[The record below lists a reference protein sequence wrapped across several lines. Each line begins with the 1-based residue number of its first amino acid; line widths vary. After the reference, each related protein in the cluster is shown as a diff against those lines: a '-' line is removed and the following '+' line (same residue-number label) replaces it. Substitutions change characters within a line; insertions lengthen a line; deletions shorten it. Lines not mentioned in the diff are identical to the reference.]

1 MLKIAQCTDSFLP
14 IADGVG
20 RVAYAY
26 ARSLAQRGHDVY
38 AITPMVNDG
47 YRGRYPFE
55 ILDYVTLPVPGT
67 QQKTGVAALDMHYL
81 ARANTLR
88 LDVVHAHSPGPAGM
102 EAVRLADRLHVPLV
116 GTFHPKYIREYLT
129 ATEDERQSMLTK
141 SFAFDYFSRCDEI
154 WTVSR
159 EARDFLIEHGFSG
172 NIEVF
177 DNGTELETADERA
190 RLRAR
195 ETFHLTDDPALF
207 FAGSLEPQKNLPRML
222 EAASILQRRGVRF
235 QLLLAGHGPGEK
247 QIRERV
253 HALNLTGTV
262 RFLGVVS
269 DETLLSGLYAESAL
283 CLFPAQG
290 ITAGLIVREA
300 AVQGTPSLVI
310 AGSAPCKLIEN
321 GVNGLTCG
329 DTAESMADAIEAYL
343 GEPDRMREISLCA
356 KQIAPVPWDAVIDR
370 VIARYTELA
379 SMDRTTLKRKRG
391 IFRKEMEKVD
401 LTLEKRAMDL
411 IWKYLTQDTQ
421 HLYVYPHQKQK
432 PAFEA
437 LTEVRPLPRSTP
449 EAEGVSSRAIDALVR
464 AIDEDEAACAQEI
477 MILRNGKVIAQAAWS
492 PYDARLP
499 HQLYSLSK
507 SITSTAVGM
516 LVDEDGID
524 LDEKLCDIL
533 FDKAPENEQH
543 PAYKM
548 TVRHLL
554 NMSTGS
560 YFNEAGSAMG
570 ADWEREFLHA
580 GVKFAP
586 GSAFEYNS
594 MNTYML
600 AAIVR
605 RKTGQTLTEYL
616 LPRLYEPLGIRQHY
630 WETCPN
636 GTEKG
641 GWGLSLTMESVA
653 KIGQL
658 YLNKGRWETPDGV
671 KQLVGE
677 RWIDEATSAQ
687 IDTPN
692 GEITYGYGHQIWMT
706 ARKGAFLFNG
716 AFGQYML
723 ALPDKNALVVLFSG
737 TSRLFAQGGVLDQ
750 VTAALDTV
758 QDVPLPKLPRD
769 TKGVEALQATLNN
782 LSVRKKQQY
791 YTPVLRRIPIKTL
804 ADRLNGRV
812 YSFPKNIGGVLPM
825 ILQSVH
831 NNFTAGVSQ
840 VAFMNGDDG
849 KLRLEFVE
857 GMFTHR
863 IAIGE
868 EGYTSATVTQ
878 KDDTFEARVSAQTE
892 LLDAGAFALHVAIHF
907 IETPFTRLIRLVFLE
922 DTLKLTFDESPSVR
936 DASEMMLELT
946 GISRVQ
952 IVRNLLP
959 LLKREKLQHTL
970 RTFTT
975 VTVQGTV

>member
-14 IADGVG
+14 IKDGVG
-20 RVAYAY
+20 RVAHAY
-26 ARSLAQRGHDVY
+26 ARSLSQRGHDVY
-38 AITPMVNDG
+38 VVTPLVNDG

-55 ILDYVTLPVPGT
+55 IVDYLALPVPGT
-67 QQKTGVAALDMHYL
+67 QQKAGVAALDMHYL
-81 ARANTLR
+81 ARANALQ
-88 LDVVHAHSPGPAGM
+88 LDVIHTHSPGSAGM
-102 EAVRLADRLHVPLV
+102 EAVRLAERLHVPLV

-129 ATEDERQSMLTK
+129 ASEDERESTLTK
-141 SFAFDYFSRCDEI
+141 YFAFDYFSRCDEI

-159 EARDFLIEHGFSG
+159 EARDFLLERGFLG

-177 DNGTELETADERA
+177 DNGTELGIVGEQT

-195 ETFHLTDDPALF
+195 EIFHLTDAPALF
-207 FAGSLEPQKNLPRML
+207 FAGSMEPQKNLPRVL
-222 EAASILQRRGVRF
+222 EAAAILQRRGIRF
-235 QLLLAGHGPGEK
+235 QLLLAGHGADEK
-247 QIRERV
+247 RIKELV
-253 HALNLTGTV
+253 HTLNLTGKV
-262 RFLGVVS
+262 RFLGFIT
-269 DETLLSGLYAESAL
+269 DEVLLSGLYAESAL

-310 AGSAPCKLIEN
+310 AGSAPSLLIED

-329 DTAESMADAIEAYL
+329 DTAESMANAIEAYL
-343 GEPDRMREISLCA
+343 NAPERIHEISLRA
-356 KQIAPVPWDAVIDR
+356 KEIAPVSWDAVMDR

-379 SMDRTTLKRKRG
+379 TLERTALKRKRG
-391 IFRKEMEKVD
+391 IFRKELEKVD

-411 IWKYLTQDTQ
+411 IWKFLTQDTQ
-421 HLYVYPHQKQK
+421 HLYVYPYQPQK
-432 PAFEA
+432 PVFQPLPE
-437 LTEVRPLPRSTP
+437 ERPLPRSTP
-449 EAEGVSSRAIDALVR
+449 EAEGVASRALGALIR
-464 AIDEDEAACAQEI
+464 SIDEDEAACAQEI
-477 MILRNGKVIAQAAWS
+477 MVLRNGKVIAEATWS
-492 PYDARLP
+492 PYEAHLP
-499 HQLYSLSK
+499 HQLYSLCK
-507 SITSTAVGM
+507 SITATAIGM
-516 LVDEDGID
+516 LVDEGDLD
-524 LDEKLCDIL
+524 LDEKLCDIF
-533 FDKAPENEQH
+533 FDKAPESEQH
-543 PAYKM
+543 PSYQM

-580 GVKFAP
+580 GVKFSP

-600 AAIVR
+600 SAIVR

-616 LPRLYEPLGIRQHY
+616 TPRLYEPLGIQQHY

-641 GWGLSLTMESVA
+641 GWGLSLTMEDVA

-658 YLNKGRWETPDGV
+658 YLNKGCWETPDGI
-671 KQLVGE
+671 KQLIGE
-677 RWIDEATSAQ
+677 HWIEEATSPQ

-723 ALPDKNALVVLFSG
+723 ALPNKNALVVLLSG

-750 VTAALDTV
+750 VTAALDTI
-758 QDVPLPKLPRD
+758 QDAPLPKLPSD
-769 TKGVEALQATLNN
+769 ANGSNALMATLSD
-782 LSVRKKQQY
+782 LSVRRKTRY
-791 YTPVLRRIPIKTL
+791 YNPDLREIQVDNL
-804 ADRLNGRV
+804 AERLNGRV
-812 YSFPKNIGGVLPM
+812 YNFPKNIGGVFPM

-831 NNFTAGVSQ
+831 NNFTTGVDQ
-840 VAFMNGDDG
+840 VAFLRGNDG
-849 KLRLEFVE
+849 TLRVEFVE
-857 GMFTHR
+857 GAFTHR
-863 IAIGE
+863 IIIGE
-868 EGYTSATVTQ
+868 DGCAATALTQ
-878 KDDTFEARVSAQTE
+878 RDDTFEIRASAHVE
-892 LLDAGAFALHVAIHF
+892 FLDGGAFLMQIAVHF
-907 IETPFTRLIRLVFLE
+907 IETPFTRLIRLEFSG
-922 DTLKLTFDESPSVR
+922 DMLKLTFDENPSIR

-975 VTVQGTV
+975 VSVQGTL

>member
-14 IADGVG
+14 ITDGVG
-20 RVAYAY
+20 RVAHAY
-26 ARSLAQRGHDVY
+26 ARSLSQRGHDVY
-38 AITPMVNDG
+38 VITPMVNDG

-55 ILDYVTLPVPGT
+55 IVDYMALAVPGT
-67 QQKTGVAALDMHYL
+67 QQKAAVAALDMHYL
-81 ARANTLR
+81 ARANALQ
-88 LDVVHAHSPGPAGM
+88 LDVIHAHSPGSAGM
-102 EAVRLADRLHVPLV
+102 EAVRLADRLHVPLI
-116 GTFHPKYIREYLT
+116 GTFHPKYIREYLS
-129 ATEDERQSMLTK
+129 ASDDERQSTLSK
-141 SFAFDYFSRCDEI
+141 YFAFDYFSRCDEI
-154 WTVSR
+154 WTVNR
-159 EARDFLIEHGFSG
+159 EARDFLLERGFSG

-177 DNGTELETADERA
+177 DNGTEMETADPQT

-195 ETFHLTDDPALF
+195 EAFHLTDAPALF
-207 FAGSLEPQKNLPRML
+207 FAGSLEPEKNLPRVL
-222 EAASILQRRGVRF
+222 EATAILQRRGVRF
-235 QLLLAGHGPGEK
+235 QLLLAGHGPEEK
-247 QIRERV
+247 RVKERV

-262 RFLGVVS
+262 RFLGFVS
-269 DETLLSGLYAESAL
+269 DETLLSGLYAESVL

-310 AGSAPCKLIEN
+310 AGSAPSTLIEN

-329 DTAESMADAIEAYL
+329 DTAESMANAIEAYL
-343 GEPDRMREISLCA
+343 NAPERMQEISLRA
-356 KQIAPVPWDAVIDR
+356 KEIAPVSWDAVIDR

-379 SMDRTTLKRKRG
+379 SLDRTALKRKRG

-411 IWKYLTQDTQ
+411 IWKFLIQDTQ
-421 HLYVYPHQKQK
+421 HLYVYPHKQQK
-432 PAFEA
+432 PAFQRLPE
-437 LTEVRPLPRSTP
+437 ERPLPRSAP
-449 EAEGVSSRAIDALVR
+449 EAEGISSRAIDALIR
-464 AIDEDEAACAQEI
+464 AIDEDEAACAQEM
-477 MILRNGKVIAQAAWS
+477 MILRNGKVITETSWS

-507 SITSTAVGM
+507 SITATAVGM
-516 LVDEDGID
+516 LVDEGGLD
-524 LDEKLCDIL
+524 LDEKLCDIF
-533 FDKAPENEQH
+533 FDKIPENEQH
-543 PAYKM
+543 PSYKM

-580 GVKFAP
+580 GVKFTP

-616 LPRLYEPLGIRQHY
+616 MPRLYEPLGIRQHY

-641 GWGLSLTMESVA
+641 GWGLSLVMEDVA

-658 YLNKGRWETPDGV
+658 YLNKGRWDTPNGM
-671 KQLVGE
+671 KQLISE
-677 RWIDEATSAQ
+677 RWIAEATRSQ

-692 GEITYGYGHQIWMT
+692 GEITYGYGHQVWMT
-706 ARKGAFLFNG
+706 AKKGAFLFNG

-758 QDVPLPKLPRD
+758 QDAPLPKLPRD
-769 TKGVEALQATLNN
+769 ENGAKALETTLYG
-782 LSVRKKQQY
+782 LTMRYKPQY
-791 YTPVLRRIPIKTL
+791 YKSVLRQLPIKTL
-804 ADRLNGRV
+804 ASRLNGRV
-812 YSFPKNIGGVLPM
+812 YNFPKNIGGVFPM

-831 NNFTAGVSQ
+831 NNFTTGVNQ
-840 VAFMNGDDG
+840 LVFMETERG
-849 KLRLEFVE
+849 KLRIEFVE
-857 GMFTHR
+857 GAFTHR
-863 IAIGE
+863 IVIGDDDDA
-868 EGYTSATVTQ
+868 SATLTQ
-878 KDDTFEARVSAQTE
+878 RDDTFEARISVQTE
-892 LLDAGAFALHVAIHF
+892 LLDAGAFALNIAIHF
-907 IETPFTRLIRLVFLE
+907 IETPFTRLIRLAFAN
-922 DTLKLTFDESPSVR
+922 DTLKLTFDESPSIR

-946 GISRVQ
+946 GITHMQ

-975 VTVQGTV
+975 VSVQGAV

>member
-14 IADGVG
+14 VADGVG
-20 RVAYAY
+20 RVAHAY
-26 ARSLAQRGHDVY
+26 ARSLSQRGHDVY
-38 AITPMVNDG
+38 VITPMVNDG

-55 ILDYVTLPVPGT
+55 ILDYLALPVPGT

-81 ARANTLR
+81 TRVSSLKF
-88 LDVVHAHSPGPAGM
+88 DVIHTHSPGSAGM

-116 GTFHPKYIREYLT
+116 GTFHPKYIREYLS
-129 ATEDERQSMLTK
+129 ASEDERQAMLTK
-141 SFAFDYFSRCDEI
+141 YFAFDYFSRCDEI
-154 WTVSR
+154 WTVNR
-159 EARDFLIEHGFSG
+159 EARDFLLERGFSG

-177 DNGTELETADERA
+177 DNGTELETAGEQA

-195 ETFHLTDDPALF
+195 EAFHLTDAPALF
-207 FAGSLEPQKNLPRML
+207 FAGSLEPQKNLPRVL
-222 EAASILQRRGVRF
+222 EAAAILLRRGVRF
-235 QLLLAGHGPGEK
+235 QLLLAGHGSE
-247 QIRERV
+247 ERRVKELV
-253 HALNLTGTV
+253 HTLNLTGMV
-262 RFLGVVS
+262 RFLGFIT

-290 ITAGLIVREA
+290 VTAGLIVREA

-310 AGSAPCKLIEN
+310 AGSAPSSLIEN

-329 DTAESMADAIEAYL
+329 DTAESMADAIEGYL
-343 GEPDRMREISLCA
+343 DSPERIRAISLGA
-356 KQIAPVPWDAVIDR
+356 KQIAPVSWDAVIDK
-370 VIARYTELA
+370 VVTRYTELA
-379 SMDRTTLKRKRG
+379 SLERTALKRKRG
-391 IFRKEMEKVD
+391 IFRKELEKVD

-411 IWKYLTQDTQ
+411 IWKFLIQDTQ
-421 HLYVYPHQKQK
+421 HLFVYPYQAQK
-432 PAFEA
+432 PAFQPLPEA
-437 LTEVRPLPRSTP
+437 RPLPRSDP
-449 EAEGVSSRAIDALVR
+449 EAEGVASRAVDALLR
-464 AIDEDEAACAQEI
+464 AIDEDEAAYAQEM
-477 MILRNGKVIAQAAWS
+477 MILRNGKVIAEAAWS
-492 PYDARLP
+492 PYEARLP

-507 SITSTAVGM
+507 SITATAVGM
-516 LVDEDGID
+516 LVDEGG
-524 LDEKLCDIL
+524 LLPDEKLCDIF

-580 GVKFAP
+580 AVKFAA
-586 GSAFEYNS
+586 GTAFEYNS

-616 LPRLYEPLGIRQHY
+616 TPRLYEPLGIRQHH

-641 GWGLSLTMESVA
+641 GWGLSLCMEDVA

-658 YLNKGRWETPDGV
+658 YLNKGLWEMPDGV
-671 KQLVGE
+671 RRLIGE
-677 RWIDEATSAQ
+677 DWIAEATRPQ
-687 IDTPN
+687 IETPN
-692 GEITYGYGHQIWMT
+692 GEITYGYGHQVWMT
-706 ARKGAFLFNG
+706 AKKGAFLFNG

-758 QDVPLPKLPRD
+758 QDAPLPKLPPD
-769 TKGVEALQATLNN
+769 EKGKAALQATLNG
-782 LSVRKKQQY
+782 LSVQY
-791 YTPVLRRIPIKTL
+791 KRRYYKPVLRQIPVRTL
-804 ADRLNGRV
+804 AERLNGRV
-812 YSFPKNIGGVLPM
+812 YGFPQNIGGVFPM

-831 NNFTAGVSQ
+831 NNFTTGVDQ
-840 VAFMNGDDG
+840 IAFMETEDG
-849 KLRLEFVE
+849 KLRVEFVE
-857 GMFTHR
+857 GVFTHR
-863 IAIGE
+863 LTIGDD
-868 EGYTSATVTQ
+868 GYGSATLTQ
-878 KDDTFEARVSAQTE
+878 RDDTFETRTSVQTE
-892 LLDAGAFALHVAIHF
+892 LLDAGAYAMHLSVHF
-907 IETPFTRLIRLVFLE
+907 IETPFTRLISLTFSE
-922 DTLKLTFDESPSVR
+922 DTVKLTFDESPSIR

-946 GISRVQ
+946 GITRVEV
-952 IVRNLLP
+952 VRNLLP
-959 LLKREKLQHTL
+959 LLKREKMQHTL

-975 VTVQGTV
+975 VSVQGAL

>member
-14 IADGVG
+14 VADGVG
-20 RVAYAY
+20 RVAHAY
-26 ARSLAQRGHDVY
+26 ARLLSQRGHDVY
-38 AITPMVNDG
+38 VITPMVNDG

-55 ILDYVTLPVPGT
+55 ILDYLALPVPGT
-67 QQKTGVAALDMHYL
+67 LQKTGVAALDMHYL
-81 ARANTLR
+81 TRANTLQ
-88 LDVVHAHSPGPAGM
+88 LDVVHTHSPGSAGM

-116 GTFHPKYIREYLT
+116 GTFHPKYIREFLSAAEDDRQ
-129 ATEDERQSMLTK
+129 ATLTK
-141 SFAFDYFSRCDEI
+141 YFAFDYFSRCDEI
-154 WTVSR
+154 WTVNR
-159 EARDFLIEHGFSG
+159 EARDFLLERGFAG
-172 NIEVF
+172 NVEVF
-177 DNGTELETADERA
+177 DNGTELETAGERA

-195 ETFHLTDDPALF
+195 ETFHLTDVPALF
-207 FAGSLEPQKNLPRML
+207 FSGSMEPQKNLPRVL
-222 EAASILQRRGVRF
+222 EAAAILQRRGVRF
-235 QLLLAGHGPGEK
+235 QLLLTGRGPEEK
-247 QIRERV
+247 RVKERV

-262 RFLGVVS
+262 RFLGYIT

-290 ITAGLIVREA
+290 VSAGLIVREA

-310 AGSAPCKLIEN
+310 AGSAPSALIEN

-329 DTAESMADAIEAYL
+329 DTAEGMANAIEAYL
-343 GEPDRMREISLCA
+343 NAPGRAREISLRA
-356 KQIAPVPWDAVIDR
+356 KEIAPVSWDAVIDR
-370 VIARYTELA
+370 VVARYTELA
-379 SMDRTTLKRKRG
+379 SMERTALKRKRG
-391 IFRKEMEKVD
+391 IFRKGLEKVD

-411 IWKYLTQDTQ
+411 IWKFLTQDTQ
-421 HLYVYPHQKQK
+421 HLYVYPYKMQK
-432 PAFEA
+432 PVFQPLPE
-437 LTEVRPLPRSTP
+437 ERPLPRSDP
-449 EAEGVSSRAIDALVR
+449 ETEGVASRAVVALIR
-464 AIDEDEAACAQEI
+464 AIDEDDAACAQEM
-477 MILRNGKVIAQAAWS
+477 MILRNGKVIAEAAWS
-492 PYDARLP
+492 PYETRLP

-507 SITSTAVGM
+507 SVTSTAVGM
-516 LVDEDGID
+516 LIDEGGLR
-524 LDEKLCDIL
+524 LDEKLCDIF
-533 FDKAPENEQH
+533 FDKAPEDEQH

-580 GVKFAP
+580 GVKFAA
-586 GSAFEYNS
+586 GTAFEYNS

-605 RKTGQTLTEYL
+605 RKTGRTLTEYL
-616 LPRLYEPLGIRQHY
+616 TPRLYEPLGILQHH

-641 GWGLSLTMESVA
+641 GWGLSLNMEDVA

-658 YLNKGRWETPDGV
+658 YLNKGRWETPDCV
-671 KQLVGE
+671 RQLVSE
-677 RWIDEATSAQ
+677 RWIAEATQPQ

-706 ARKGAFLFNG
+706 AKKGAFLFNG

-750 VTAALDTV
+750 VTAALNTV
-758 QDVPLPKLPRD
+758 QDAPLPKLPPD
-769 TKGVEALQATLNN
+769 EKGTEMLRALLNE
-782 LSVRKKQQY
+782 LSVRYKRRY
-791 YTPVLRRIPIKTL
+791 YSPVLRQIPIKAL
-804 ADRLNGRV
+804 AQRLNGRV
-812 YSFPKNIGGVLPM
+812 YGFPKNIGGVFPM

-831 NNFTAGVSQ
+831 NNFTTGVDQ
-840 VAFMNGDDG
+840 IAFMETESGG
-849 KLRLEFVE
+849 LRIEFVE
-857 GMFTHR
+857 GAFTHR
-863 IAIGE
+863 IAVG
-868 EGYTSATVTQ
+868 GDGLASVTMTQ
-878 KDDTFEARVSAQTE
+878 RDDSFETRVSVQTE
-892 LLDAGAFALHVAIHF
+892 LLDAGACALHIAIHF
-907 IETPFTRLIRLVFLE
+907 IETPFTRLIRLLFSE
-922 DTLKLTFDESPSVR
+922 DALKVTFDESPSIR

-946 GISRVQ
+946 GITRVQ

-959 LLKREKLQHTL
+959 LLKREKMQHTL

-975 VTVQGTV
+975 VSVQGTL

>member
-14 IADGVG
+14 ISDGVG

-26 ARSLAQRGHDVY
+26 ARALSQHGHDVY
-38 AITPMVNDG
+38 VITPMVNDG

-55 ILDYVTLPVPGT
+55 IIDYLALPVPGT

-81 ARANTLR
+81 TRANALS
-88 LDVVHAHSPGPAGM
+88 LDVIHTHSPGPAGM

-116 GTFHPKYIREYLT
+116 GTFHPKYIREYLS
-129 ATEDERQSMLTK
+129 ASEDDRQAMLTK
-141 SFAFDYFSRCDEI
+141 YFAFDYFSRCDEI
-154 WTVSR
+154 WTVNR
-159 EARDFLIEHGFSG
+159 EARDFLIERGFAG
-172 NIEVF
+172 NVEVF
-177 DNGTELETADERA
+177 DNGTELETADERT

-195 ETFHLTDDPALF
+195 ETFHLTDAPALF
-207 FAGSLEPQKNLPRML
+207 FAGSMEPQKNLPRVL
-222 EAASILQRRGVRF
+222 EAAAILQDRGVRF
-235 QLLLAGHGPGEK
+235 QLMLAGHGSEEK
-247 QIRERV
+247 RVRERV
-253 HALNLTGTV
+253 HALNLSGTV
-262 RFLGVVS
+262 RFLGYIT

-283 CLFPAQG
+283 CLFPARG

-310 AGSAPCKLIEN
+310 AGSAPSTLIED

-329 DTAESMADAIEAYL
+329 DTAEGMADAIEAYL
-343 GEPDRMREISLCA
+343 SAPERMNEISLRA
-356 KQIAPVPWDAVIDR
+356 KTIAPVSWDAVIGR
-370 VIARYTELA
+370 VEARYAELA
-379 SMDRTTLKRKRG
+379 SMERTALKRKRG
-391 IFRKEMEKVD
+391 IFRKELEKVD

-411 IWKYLTQDTQ
+411 IWKFLTQDTQ
-421 HLYVYPHQKQK
+421 HIYVYPYKMQK
-432 PAFEA
+432 PVFRPLPED
-437 LTEVRPLPRSTP
+437 RPLPRSDP
-449 EAEGVSSRAIDALVR
+449 ETEGVSSRAIDALIR
-464 AIDEDEAACAQEI
+464 SIDGDDAACAQE
-477 MILRNGKVIAQAAWS
+477 MLILRNGKVIAQAVWS
-492 PYDARLP
+492 PYEAGLP

-507 SITSTAVGM
+507 SITATAIGM
-516 LVDEDGID
+516 LVDEGGLR
-524 LDEKLCDIL
+524 LDEKLCDIF

-580 GVKFAP
+580 GVKFPA
-586 GSAFEYNS
+586 GTAFEYNS

-605 RKTGQTLTEYL
+605 RKTGRTLTEYL
-616 LPRLYEPLGIRQHY
+616 TPRLYEPLGIRRHY

-641 GWGLSLTMESVA
+641 GWGLSLCMEDVA

-658 YLNKGRWETPDGV
+658 YLNKGLWETPDGV
-671 KQLVGE
+671 RRLVSE
-677 RWIDEATSAQ
+677 RWITEATRPQ
-687 IDTPN
+687 IETPN
-692 GEITYGYGHQIWMT
+692 GEITYGYGHQVWMT

-723 ALPDKNALVVLFSG
+723 ALPDRNALVVLFSG

-758 QDVPLPKLPRD
+758 QDDPLPKLPPD
-769 TKGVEALQATLNN
+769 KKGVKALRSTLDG
-782 LSVRKKQQY
+782 LSVRYKRQY
-791 YTPVLRRIPIKTL
+791 YKPVLRQIPIAAL
-804 ADRLNGRV
+804 ARRLDGRV
-812 YSFPKNIGGVLPM
+812 YSFPKNIGGLFPM

-831 NNFTAGVSQ
+831 NNFTTGVDQ
-840 VAFMNGDDG
+840 IVFMEAEDG
-849 KLRLEFVE
+849 KLRVEFVE
-857 GMFTHR
+857 GAFTHR
-863 IAIGE
+863 ITVDE
-868 EGYTSATVTQ
+868 DGYASAALSQ
-878 KDDTFEARVSAQTE
+878 RDDTFETRITVQTE
-892 LLDAGAFALHVAIHF
+892 LLDAGAYALNIAIHF
-907 IETPFTRLIRLVFLE
+907 IETPFTRLVRLLFSGN
-922 DTLKLTFDESPSVR
+922 TLRLTFDESPSIK

-946 GISRVQ
+946 GITRVQ

-959 LLKREKLQHTL
+959 LLKREKMQHTL

-975 VTVQGTV
+975 VSVQGSV